1 MFSLKRINS
10 SMNRDDINSALEALK
25 IALTEDGTLT
35 ANSSISFKDKIY
47 GKGLFWA
54 GRDYTKQLTLISD
67 PDRIFSSESVD
78 IAQGK
83 HLSINGVKVLDENEL
98 GASVT
103 KSNLKQVG
111 RLKGLIVDGSLSV
124 NQYMYYDSN
133 TDRLGLGTEEPNAA
147 LSVAE
152 DGIEVTIGT
161 EDFTKGFIGTFASH
175 DFEIKTDN
183 ETRLSISAGGSVKIH
198 KDLKVAGKLAVGV
211 NNPDPSVDLHVNGS
225 IRFNNKVHLSGSEPP
240 RAGSYNVGD
249 IVWNSAPVQKSY
261 VGWVCVQAG
270 NPGIWATFGE
280 IR

>member
-1 MFSLKRINS
+1 
-10 SMNRDDINSALEALK
+10 MNRDDINSALEALK

-35 ANSSISFKDKIY
+35 ANSSISFRDRIY

-98 GASVT
+98 GSSVT

-147 LSVAE
+147 LSIAE

-183 ETRLSISAGGSVKIH
+183 ETRLSVSAGGSVKVH

>member
-1 MFSLKRINS
+1 
-10 SMNRDDINSALEALK
+10 MNRDDINSALEALK
-25 IALTEDGTLT
+25 IALTEDGTVT
-35 ANSSISFKDKIY
+35 TNSSISFRDRIY

-54 GRDYTKQLTLISD
+54 GRDYTKQLVLVSD
-67 PDRIFSSESVD
+67 PDRIFSSESID

-83 HLSINGVKVLDENEL
+83 ELSINNVKVLDESEL
-98 GASVT
+98 GSSIT
-103 KSNLKQVG
+103 RSNLKQVG

-124 NQYMYYDSN
+124 NQYLYFDSN

-147 LSVAE
+147 LSIAE

-161 EDFTKGFIGTFASH
+161 EDFTKAYIGTFASH
-175 DFEIKTDN
+175 DFEVKTDN
-183 ETRLSISAGGSVKIH
+183 TTRLKVTAGGDVRVENNM
-198 KDLKVAGKLAVGV
+198 KVAGKLAIGV
-211 NNPDPSVDLHVNGS
+211 NNPDPSADLHVNGA
-225 IRFNNKVHLSGSEPP
+225 IRFNNKIHLSGSEPP

-249 IVWNSAPVQKSY
+249 IVWNSAPVQKSF